1 MKYLSFDYVVY
12 NFIAILFVCVIAF
25 ALGAATTQ
33 AVALVYFILALS
45 LVFVTDIYIKKE
57 LM

>member
-12 NFIAILFVCVIAF
+12 KFIAILFVCVIAF

-45 LVFVTDIYIKKE
+45 LC
-57 LM
+57 L